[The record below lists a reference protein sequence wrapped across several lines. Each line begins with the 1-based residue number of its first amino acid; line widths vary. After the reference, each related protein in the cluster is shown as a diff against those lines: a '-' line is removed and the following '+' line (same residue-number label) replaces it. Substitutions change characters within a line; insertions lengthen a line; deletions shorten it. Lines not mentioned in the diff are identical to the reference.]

1 VEWVARFVFY
11 GIIVGALF
19 LGYIYKLLTEAL
31 AILAILIGVL
41 IPIRIDERDRAIQ
54 RLENCTASILS
65 FREKLLDYHRL
76 ATDDYGNVIDGTAAD
91 GDIPQVRASMQNAK
105 DSTYTLCS
113 GIITGSKGALLDDSQ
128 SPWADAPISINSKW
142 SQTNVSGLYSW
153 STIALKMGSQIKPT
167 PINIPFTNIPA
178 WPW

>member
-1 VEWVARFVFY
+1 
-11 GIIVGALF
+11 
-19 LGYIYKLLTEAL
+19 
-31 AILAILIGVL
+31 
-41 IPIRIDERDRAIQ
+41 
-54 RLENCTASILS
+54 
-65 FREKLLDYHRL
+65 
-76 ATDDYGNVIDGTAAD
+76 
-91 GDIPQVRASMQNAK
+91 MQNAK

>member
-1 VEWVARFVFY
+1 MEWVVRFVFC
-11 GIIVGALF
+11 GIVVGALYGA
-19 LGYIYKLLTEAL
+19 LVYKLLAEAL
-31 AILAILIGVL
+31 AIMAIVIGVL

-76 ATDDYGNVIDGTAAD
+76 DTDDYGNVLDGTAGD
-91 GDIPQVRASMQNAK
+91 GVIPPVRASMQNAK

-113 GIITGSKGALLDDSQ
+113 GLSSQQGPLLDDSQ
-128 SPWADAPISINSKW
+128 SPWLDAPISITSKW
-142 SQTNVSGLYSW
+142 SRSNVSGLYTW
-153 STIALKMGSQIKPT
+153 STTALKMGSQIKPT